1 MNTAFWRVR
10 EGELGSSAI
19 ITLAYRVI
27 QTKIITFWELGR
39 MGRGKRE
46 SGMKFHFRSP
56 GVPNLI
62 PALIN
67 NVSRVNKSHSRGGV
81 LQHITSTV

>member
-46 SGMKFHFRSP
+46 R
-56 GVPNLI
+56 GVL
-62 PALIN
+62 
-67 NVSRVNKSHSRGGV
+67 GGV
-81 LQHITSTV
+81 QEGERERKRERRELQSVCMYMYENVCVCA